1 MSSYVTGTL
10 FQNIFCTLS
19 ALTPLDSLQ
28 LHIHTSDVCLILACP
43 GTSAVHSDHLNIEF
57 YYSFSLTHGGRVIS
71 LQVFTMGCNR
81 TWAHVSTNG
90 FFFLLGSP
98 RGANSHSDGYRHS
111 SPNRF
116 WTLLSVGCFHHKTF
130 AAHTATVH
138 WRTANYQLLTLYF
151 KPVK

>member
-81 TWAHVSTNG
+81 T
-90 FFFLLGSP
+90 
-98 RGANSHSDGYRHS
+98 
-111 SPNRF
+111 
-116 WTLLSVGCFHHKTF
+116 
-130 AAHTATVH
+130 
-138 WRTANYQLLTLYF
+138 
-151 KPVK
+151 